1 MAANEIF
8 PFCCYPHPYPIHNH
22 SACYGSDPERLSVF
36 SKVTQLTRTMKSIKT
51 RNPWLATSKSCL
63 QVYNSICV
71 CPLNSTHNFSSN
83 IRADSDREW
92 QTAHTH
98 QGPWKPR
105 SMTCAKVSPEKRLNH
120 LAGTV
125 HCSAPCFG
133 KAPAVQVGAPG
144 PSETH
149 FFPVPCLSLSLWLFF
164 FLNIEETP
172 QKQPVTWT
180 SCLIKKIRG

>member
-125 HCSAPCFG
+125 RRHA
-133 KAPAVQVGAPG
+133 
-144 PSETH
+144 SERPLQSRWGRQARQRPTSFLYH
-149 FFPVPCLSLSLWLFF
+149 VCLSLSGYFF
-164 FLNIEETP
+164 
-172 QKQPVTWT
+172 
-180 SCLIKKIRG
+180 S